1 MFFGEGFQMKKYGK
15 KLLLV
20 FSVTTLMALALT
32 GCAKKTEC
40 YICQFEQ
47 KCKEYVISG
56 YGHSEDQWLCDDCA
70 EDLEEEG
77 GQFGVYIE
85 KK

>member
-1 MFFGEGFQMKKYGK
+1 MKKNVK

-20 FSVTTLMALALT
+20 CSVTTLMALALT

-40 YICQFEQ
+40 DVCQED
-47 KCKEYVISG
+47 KMCNEYEVSG
-56 YGHSEDQWLCDDCA
+56 FGESEDVWMCKDCYKDIKDEA
-70 EDLEEEG
+70 GDYGLD
-77 GQFGVYIE
+77 IE